1 MYLRVMPLTG
11 RMHQIRVH
19 FASLG
24 CPLVSGP
31 HFGKVNK
38 QQNKVHIRPSQF
50 IGNLKIFKTPPTLA
64 SS

>member
-38 QQNKVHIRPSQF
+38 QQNKVYKKKQF
-50 IGNLKIFKTPPTLA
+50 IYVQR

>member
-24 CPLVSGP
+24 CPLVFWSA
-31 HFGKVNK
+31 FWEGK
-38 QQNKVHIRPSQF
+38 
-50 IGNLKIFKTPPTLA
+50 
-64 SS
+64 

>member
-38 QQNKVHIRPSQF
+38 QQNKVKKKNSSYTSIAVPRR
-50 IGNLKIFKTPPTLA
+50 FKDI
-64 SS
+64 